1 MRARSRAVAG
11 RRSVEDL
18 QGLLAATSLTEVSRL
33 LRRHAGELGFEWF
46 VFALELRDGPPEARL
61 ALVSGYP
68 EPWIEHYFRENLLTQ
83 DPVMGH
89 CRTHVVPLAWDALPP
104 AQQSGRVM
112 NDAKDFGLVTGATA
126 PLHGVRG
133 ELGVLSVATSTGP
146 RSAPERVRH
155 ALPELASL
163 ACYTHES
170 LLGLRGRERSSHA
183 STLTARERECLL
195 WVAEGKTSWEIGV
208 ILGTSER
215 TVNFHVR
222 NASIKLGVTSRQHAV
237 ARALMLGI
245 LAHG

>member
-1 MRARSRAVAG
+1 M
-11 RRSVEDL
+11 
-18 QGLLAATSLTEVSRL
+18 
-33 LRRHAGELGFEWF
+33 LRRHADDLGFEWF

-83 DPVMGH
+83 DPVMAH
-89 CRTHVVPLAWDALPP
+89 CRAHVVPLSWDELPD
-104 AQQSGRVM
+104 AHRVGRVM
-112 NDAKDFGLVTGATA
+112 NDAKDFGLVSGATA

-133 ELGVLSVATSTGP
+133 ELGVLSVATSTGA
-146 RSAPERVRH
+146 RTAPERVRR

-170 LLGLRGRERSSHA
+170 LLRLRGRERSRHA

-208 ILGTSER
+208 ILGTTER

-222 NASIKLGVTSRQHAV
+222 NASVKLGVTSRQHAV
-237 ARALMLGI
+237 ARALMLG
-245 LAHG
+245 LFSGGR

>member
-1 MRARSRAVAG
+1 MVLVS

-18 QGLLAATSLTEVSRL
+18 EGLLTAPSLAEVSRL
-33 LRRHAGELGFEWF
+33 LRRHAAELGFEWF
-46 VFALELRDGPPEARL
+46 VFALELREGPPEARL

-89 CRTHVVPLAWDALPP
+89 CRTHVVPLGWDALP
-104 AQQSGRVM
+104 AAHQTSRVM
-112 NDAKDFGLVTGATA
+112 NEAKDFGLVSGATA
-126 PLHGVRG
+126 PLHGARG
-133 ELGVLSVATSTGP
+133 ELGVLSVATSVGP
-146 RSAPERVRH
+146 RSAPERVRR

-163 ACYTHES
+163 ACYAHES
-170 LLGLRGRERSSHA
+170 LLRLRGEEKRRHA
-183 STLTARERECLL
+183 RTLTARERECLL

-208 ILGTSER
+208 ILGTTER

-237 ARALMLGI
+237 ARALMLG
-245 LAHG
+245 LLSHR